1 MKIEIW
7 SDIACPFCYIGKRR
21 LEQALEQ
28 FEHKDKV
35 TIEWKSYLLNPD
47 LVPEPGQSLYA
58 YLSKSKGWSMAYTMQ
73 ANQQVLEMAREVG
86 LNYQLDKVR
95 IANTTD
101 AHRIIQLAK
110 QKGLDDTIEEAF
122 FDAYFTK
129 GADLGDH
136 EVLVDIAV
144 RAGISESEARQV
156 LNEQL
161 LGDKISQDIYEST
174 QIGVRGVP
182 FFVFD
187 NRYGISGAQPL
198 EVFTRTL
205 NQVMGI

>member
-187 NRYGISGAQPL
+187 NKYGISGAQPL

>member
-161 LGDKISQDIYEST
+161 LSDKISQDIYEST

>member
-73 ANQQVLEMAREVG
+73 ANQQVLEMAKEVG

-187 NRYGISGAQPL
+187 NKYGISGAQPL

>member
-110 QKGLDDTIEEAF
+110 QRGLDDTIEEAF

-144 RAGISESEARQV
+144 RAGISESEARKV

-187 NRYGISGAQPL
+187 NKYGISGAQPL

>member
-73 ANQQVLEMAREVG
+73 ANQQVLEMAKEVG